1 MRKSF
6 EIAWATA
13 CLFAYDSLLLLYFLN
28 WLILNFRKQP
38 LGILAVDDIMFQ
50 RPVEIGS
57 LLFLSSRVVYVEGN
71 KIQTR
76 VLAEVVDIHTAK
88 RETTNVFYFIFKTK
102 NQTNTIP
109 NVVPKTYA
117 EAMMYLDGKRHLT

>member
-1 MRKSF
+1 
-6 EIAWATA
+6 
-13 CLFAYDSLLLLYFLN
+13 
-28 WLILNFRKQP
+28 
-38 LGILAVDDIMFQ
+38 MFQ

-57 LLFLSSRVVYVEGN
+57 LLFLSAMVVYVEGN

-76 VLAEVVDIHTAK
+76 VHAEVVDIHTAK

-102 NQTNTIP
+102 DETQTLG

-117 EAMMYLDGKRHLT
+117 GLLNIKKEKKKSFTFVFRCDDVFRWQTTS

>member
-1 MRKSF
+1 
-6 EIAWATA
+6 
-13 CLFAYDSLLLLYFLN
+13 
-28 WLILNFRKQP
+28 
-38 LGILAVDDIMFQ
+38 MFQ

-57 LLFLSSRVVYVEGN
+57 LLFLSAMVVYVEGN

-76 VLAEVVDIHTAK
+76 VHAEVVDLHTAK

-102 NQTNTIP
+102 DHSPLQT

-117 EAMMYLDGKRHLT
+117 GKLIMTEESITNIEFPSLSLFSSRGNDVFGWQTTSQLN